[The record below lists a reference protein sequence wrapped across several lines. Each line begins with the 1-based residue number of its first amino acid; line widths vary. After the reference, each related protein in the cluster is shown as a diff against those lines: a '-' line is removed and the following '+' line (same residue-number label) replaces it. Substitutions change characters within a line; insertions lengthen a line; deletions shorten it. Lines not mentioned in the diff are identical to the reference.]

1 MAVSKRLRYEV
12 LRRDNHQCRYCGASA
27 PDVELTVD
35 HVVPVALGGDDKP
48 SNLVA
53 ACVECNGGKS
63 ASCPDAELI
72 EDVAQDAIRWSRAM
86 AAAAGEMLAQASGEV
101 DAQAHFEKAWAR
113 YGSGTERRP
122 LPKDPGW
129 RQTVDSLL
137 SAGLPMCVLEEC
149 IQVAMSQRK
158 VAEDN
163 VFRYMCG
170 VAWRKVSE
178 LQQRAR
184 ELAQNAPSPKDDD
197 SEDHEDEDDAA
208 IQNWCRVILRTK
220 DSRDVETATQDCVR
234 YSEDDSPS
242 GVLWFLIRNLELDRE
257 SLRGVLRELMLALPE
272 DIGVNL
278 IREHEAHYLEQFG
291 PSYYR
296 DAPLTTAS
304 QYAASHMSLVRGRAE
319 LALMPE
325 SEREAWIQRAR
336 DESADFAEHLDEDFY
351 VSEGARMAREAQ
363 AASTPSGQECS

>member
-12 LRRDNHQCRYCGASA
+12 LRRDNHACRYCGRSA
-27 PDVELTVD
+27 PDVELTID
-35 HVVPVALGGDDKP
+35 HVVPVALSGDDKP
-48 SNLVA
+48 ANLIT
-53 ACVECNGGKS
+53 ACVECNSGKS
-63 ASCPDAELI
+63 ASSPDAALI

-86 AAAAGEMLAQASGEV
+86 AAAAGEMLAQASGEI

-137 SAGLPMCVLEEC
+137 SAGLPMGVLEEC

-184 ELAQNAPSPKDDD
+184 ELAQNAPSPAGDN
-197 SEDHEDEDDAA
+197 HEDLEDVADTA
-208 IQNWCRVILRTK
+208 IQNWCRIILGQR
-220 DSRDVETATQDCVR
+220 DPHDVETATRNCVR
-234 YSEDDSPS
+234 YAEDDSPS
-242 GVLWFLIRNLELDRE
+242 GVLWFIIHNLELNRAG
-257 SLRGVLRELMLALPE
+257 LRDCLLDLMRALPE

-278 IREHEAHYLEQFG
+278 IREHEEQCR
-291 PSYYR
+291 SS
-296 DAPLTTAS
+296 DNSNLALTTAA
-304 QYAASHMSLVRGRAE
+304 QYAAGHMALTRGRAE
-319 LALMPE
+319 LALLPE
-325 SEREAWIQRAR
+325 NERETWIQRAR
-336 DESADFAEHLDEDFY
+336 DEYADIAEHLSEDYY
-351 VSEGARMAREAQ
+351 VSEGARMARETQ
-363 AASTPSGQECS
+363 AASTPQREG